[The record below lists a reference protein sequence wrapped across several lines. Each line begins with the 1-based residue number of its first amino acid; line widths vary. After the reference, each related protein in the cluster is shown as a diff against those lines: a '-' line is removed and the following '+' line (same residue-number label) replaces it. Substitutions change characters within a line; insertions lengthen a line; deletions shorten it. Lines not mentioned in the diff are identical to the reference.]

1 MDKDPNPLLKNK
13 GATKPTQ
20 FGDVMRSFG
29 DFFYNLID
37 LRAGL
42 DREGTIVTIK
52 NNKKMAGANV
62 WLLMCSI
69 MIASLGL
76 DLNSPAVIIGA
87 MLISPLMSPIL
98 GVGLAVGINDNDAL
112 LLALKHFGIAIV
124 IALVT
129 STLYFWL
136 TPFGL
141 ETAEIRARTAPTL
154 LDVMVA
160 FFGGVAGIISG
171 SRKDKSNAI
180 PGVAIATALMPP
192 LCVTGYGL
200 ANGNWTFMLN
210 SFYLFF
216 LNATFVA
223 LATYLIV
230 RFLKFP
236 LKTYVNPKE
245 EKRTRLILGLF
256 ALIMII
262 PSGRI
267 LFTVL
272 NKANQQ
278 KIISGYLENNFKDA
292 LYQIDPVVGTDSTDI
307 KIIAGQYFD
316 TEEIDSFRIGLQSRG
331 AHHFNL
337 HFLQDDKSK
346 AEIELLK
353 SGRTKYAKAEIDNKN
368 TQLNQRQQIQQMQA
382 QIDSLTDETATLL
395 EIKNEV
401 AVLFPALASYSISK
415 NIANINLQSTTI
427 DNTPVLMID
436 WLDKSGLTARQKQA
450 EAEKILAYIRLRL
463 GLETLRLMEAKQNP
477 LNVQI
482 LL

>member
-1 MDKDPNPLLKNK
+1 MDKESNPLLKNK
-13 GATKPTQ
+13 GANKPTQ

-42 DREGTIVTIK
+42 DREGTIVNIK

-112 LLALKHFGIAIV
+112 LLALKHFGIAIA

-136 TPFGL
+136 TPFGI

-223 LATYLIV
+223 IATYMIV

-236 LKTYVNPKE
+236 KKTYLNPKE
-245 EKRTRLILGLF
+245 ENRTRLILGIF
-256 ALIMII
+256 ALLMII

-272 NKANQQ
+272 HKANQQ
-278 KIISGYLENNFKDA
+278 KIINTYLEKNFKDA
-292 LYQIDPVVGTDSTDI
+292 FYKIDPIVGSDSTDI
-307 KIIAGQYFD
+307 KIIAGKYYD
-316 TEEIDSFRIGLQSRG
+316 SDEIDSFRRGLQEKG
-331 AHHFNL
+331 AHQFNL
-337 HFLQDDKSK
+337 NFLQDDKSK

-353 SGRTKYAKAEIDNKN
+353 SGRTEYAKAEIDNKKK
-368 TQLNQRQQIQQMQA
+368 QLGQKQRIEQMQA
-382 QIDSLTDETATLL
+382 TIDSLTNEEATLL
-395 EIKNEV
+395 QVKDEV
-401 AVLFPALASYSISK
+401 AVLFPSLANYSISK
-415 NIANINLQSTTI
+415 DIANINLEDTTI
-427 DNTPVLMID
+427 NNLPVLMIH
-436 WLDKSGLTARQKQA
+436 WRDKIGLTTRQKDA
-450 EAEKILAYIRLRL
+450 EAEKIRSYIRLRL
-463 GLETLRLMEAKQNP
+463 GIEKLRLVETK
-477 LNVQI
+477 
-482 LL
+482 

>member
-13 GATKPTQ
+13 GANKPTQ

-42 DREGTIVTIK
+42 DREGTIVNIK

-112 LLALKHFGIAIV
+112 LLALKHFGIAIA

-136 TPFGL
+136 TPFGN

-200 ANGNWTFMLN
+200 ATGNWTFMLN

-245 EKRTRLILGLF
+245 ENRTRLVLGIF

-262 PSGRI
+262 PSGSI
-267 LFTVL
+267 LFSVL
-272 NKANQQ
+272 HKAKQQ
-278 KIISGYLENNFKDA
+278 QIITTYLENNFKDA
-292 LYQIDPVVGTDSTDI
+292 IYQIDPVVGTDSTDI
-307 KIIAGQYFD
+307 KIIAGQYYD
-316 TEEIDSFRIGLQSRG
+316 EIAIDSFHLGLQARG
-331 AHHFNL
+331 AHQFNL
-337 HFLQDDKSK
+337 NFLQDDKSK
-346 AEIELLK
+346 AELEQLK
-353 SGRTKYAKAEIDNKN
+353 SGRSKYAKAEIDNKKA
-368 TQLNQRQQIQQMQA
+368 QFSQQQRIKQMTA
-382 QIDSLTDETATLL
+382 QIDSLTDEATTLL
-395 EIKNEV
+395 QVKEEIGI
-401 AVLFPALASYSISK
+401 LFPSLASYSISK
-415 NIANINLQSTTI
+415 DIANVDLDNTTI
-427 DNTPVLMID
+427 DNTPVLMINWRND
-436 WLDKSGLTARQKQA
+436 TKLSTRQK
-450 EAEKILAYIRLRL
+450 ESELEKITAYIKLRL
-463 GLETLRLMEAKQNP
+463 GIKKLKIMEAK
-477 LNVQI
+477 
-482 LL
+482 

>member
-1 MDKDPNPLLKNK
+1 MGENPNPLLKNK
-13 GATKPTQ
+13 GANKPTRL
-20 FGDVMRSFG
+20 GDVMKSFG

-42 DREGTIVTIK
+42 DREGTIVNIK

-112 LLALKHFGIAIV
+112 FLALKHFGIAIA
-124 IALVT
+124 IALIT

-136 TPFGL
+136 TPFGN

-200 ANGNWTFMLN
+200 ANGNWAFMWN

-223 LATYLIV
+223 LATYMIV

-236 LKTYVNPKE
+236 KKTYLNSKE
-245 EKRTRLILGLF
+245 EFRTRLVLGLF

-267 LFTVL
+267 LFNVL
-272 NKANQQ
+272 HDANQQ
-278 KIISGYLENNFKDA
+278 QIINSYLEENFMDA
-292 LYQIDPVVGTDSTDI
+292 IFQITPVVGSDSTEI
-307 KIIAGQYFD
+307 KIFTGQHYD
-316 TEEIDSFRIGLQSRG
+316 RSTIDSFRLELQSRG
-331 AHHFNL
+331 AHQFNL
-337 HFLQDDKSK
+337 NFLQDNSSK
-346 AEIELLK
+346 ADIEELK
-353 SGRTKYAKAEIDNKN
+353 SGRTQYEKAEIDNKKA
-368 TQLNQRQQIQQMQA
+368 QLSQEQRIRQMA
-382 QIDSLTDETATLL
+382 NHIDSLTNEETLL
-395 EIKNEV
+395 LNLKKEIQ
-401 AVLFPALASYSISK
+401 VLFPSIVSYSISK
-415 NIANINLQSTTI
+415 DITNVNLDSTAT
-427 DNTPVLMID
+427 DNTPLLIIN
-436 WLDKSGLTARQKQA
+436 WRKEAKLSTRQK
-450 EAEKILAYIRLRL
+450 ESESEKIMAYIKLRL
-463 GLETLRLMEAKQNP
+463 DLKELKIIETK
-477 LNVQI
+477 
-482 LL
+482 

>member
-1 MDKDPNPLLKNK
+1 MEKDQNPLLKNK
-13 GATKPTQ
+13 DTHKPTQ

-42 DREGTIVTIK
+42 DREGTIVNIK

-136 TPFGL
+136 TPFGT

-200 ANGNWTFMLN
+200 ANSNWTFMLN

-245 EKRTRLILGLF
+245 ETRTRIVLGIF
-256 ALIMII
+256 ALLMII

-267 LFTVL
+267 LFAVL
-272 NKANQQ
+272 HKANQQ
-278 KIISGYLENNFKDA
+278 KIINTYLQKNFKDA
-292 LYQIDPVVGTDSTDI
+292 FYKIDPVVGTDSTDI
-307 KIIAGQYFD
+307 KIIAGRYYD
-316 TEEIDSFRIGLQSRG
+316 VASIDSFRTALESRG
-331 AHHFNL
+331 AHQFNL
-337 HFLQDDKSK
+337 NFLQDDKSR

-353 SGRTKYAKAEIDNKN
+353 SGRSEYSRAVIDNKK
-368 TQLNQRQQIQQMQA
+368 TQISQRQMIDQMQNR
-382 QIDSLTDETATLL
+382 IDSLTDETTTLL
-395 EIKNEV
+395 QIKKEV
-401 AVLFPALASYSISK
+401 GVLFPSLANYSISK
-415 NIANINLQSTTI
+415 DMAIVNLRDTTM
-427 DNTPVLMID
+427 DNTPVLLIKWRED
-436 WLDKSGLTARQKQA
+436 ANLSARQKTA
-450 EAEKILAYIRLRL
+450 EAEKFSAYMKVRLVVK
-463 GLETLRLMEAKQNP
+463 TLKLMEIK
-477 LNVQI
+477 
-482 LL
+482 

>member
-13 GATKPTQ
+13 DASKPTE

-29 DFFYNLID
+29 NFFYNLID

-42 DREGTIVTIK
+42 DREGTIVNIK

-98 GVGLAVGINDNDAL
+98 GVGLAIGINDNDAL

-136 TPFGL
+136 TPFGT

-200 ANGNWTFMLN
+200 ATGNWTFMVN

-236 LKTYVNPKE
+236 LKKYVDAKE
-245 EKRTRLILGLF
+245 ERRTRWVLGF
-256 ALIMII
+256 VALLMII
-262 PSGRI
+262 PSGKI
-267 LFTVL
+267 LLTVL
-272 NKANQQ
+272 HKAKQQ
-278 KIISGYLENNFKDA
+278 NIINTYLEKNFKDA
-292 LYQIDPVVGTDSTDI
+292 FYQIDPVVGSDSTDI
-307 KIIAGQYFD
+307 KIIAGRYYD
-316 TEEIDSFRIGLQSRG
+316 TEDIDAFHEALKKKG
-331 AHHFNL
+331 ATHFNL
-337 HFLQDDKSK
+337 IFLQDDKSK

-353 SGRTKYAKAEIDNKN
+353 SGRSENTKVIIDSKK
-368 TQLNQRQQIQQMQA
+368 TQVSQKQQIERMQTK
-382 QIDSLTDETATLL
+382 IDSLTDEKKKFVQ
-395 EIKNEV
+395 IKKEV
-401 AVLFPALASYSISK
+401 TILFPELSSYSISK
-415 NIANINLQSTTI
+415 DIANVNLQDTTI
-427 DNTPVLMID
+427 DNTPVLMIN
-436 WLDKSGLTARQKQA
+436 WRENSGLTTRKKEAK
-450 EAEKILAYIRLRL
+450 AEKIMAYIKLRL
-463 GLETLRLMEAKQNP
+463 EIEKLKLMEAK
-477 LNVQI
+477 
-482 LL
+482 